1 MKKNTIKRISFY
13 ALLVLI
19 AVSIFF
25 IGKGKVRTRTLT
37 TTEYL
42 DTICDIAVVSASD
55 KPLNICAD
63 YLEFAHN
70 EFSAE
75 DENSTLYKFNNGE
88 NPELSEDFTEL
99 LSYGDEFSQK
109 YSDLFSIYLDPL
121 IKAWN
126 VTENSGV
133 IPDVKGAMDVA
144 ADQKAVNFG
153 GIAKGF
159 ITDKLV
165 NKLKAAKVES
175 ALINLGGNT
184 YAMGKKQ
191 TGENW
196 KIGISDPKN
205 ENKIIGT
212 ITAENIAVI
221 TSGDYQRY
229 FEAGGKRYHHIFDPT
244 TGYPADSGVHSVT
257 VIHSSA
263 TLADALSTAAFV
275 AGVEKGNELIK
286 SCGATGIFITDDTIY
301 FSKDLENIFKQ
312 NDFSYKYEFL
322 Y

>member
-1 MKKNTIKRISFY
+1 MKQNTLKRIAFY
-13 ALLVLI
+13 ALLALTVA
-19 AVSIFF
+19 AVFAV
-25 IGKGKVRTRTLT
+25 GKSKERTLT
-37 TTEYL
+37 LTTAEYL
-42 DTICDIAVVSASD
+42 DTVCDIAVISRSD
-55 KPLNICAD
+55 KPLDSCAE

-88 NPELSEDFTEL
+88 NPEVSEDFIEL

-109 YSDLFSIYLDPL
+109 HPELFSIYLDPV

-133 IPDVKGAMDVA
+133 IPDVKAAMTVA
-144 ADQKAVNFG
+144 ASQKAVNFG

-159 ITDKLV
+159 ITDKIAE
-165 NKLKAAKVES
+165 KLKTSGVKS
-175 ALINLGGNT
+175 ALINLGGNA

-191 TGENW
+191 TGESW
-196 KIGISDPKN
+196 KIGIQDPRD
-205 ENKIIGT
+205 ENNIIGV
-212 ITAENIAVI
+212 ITAEDIAVI

-229 FEAGGKRYHHIFDPT
+229 FELDGKRYHHIIDPKN
-244 TGYPADSGVHSVT
+244 GYPADSGVHSVT
-257 VIHSSA
+257 VIHESA

-275 AGVEKGNELIK
+275 AGVEKGNELLK
-286 SCGATGIFITDDTIY
+286 GYGAMGIFITDDTIY
-301 FSKDLENIFKQ
+301 FSKELESIFKQ

>member
-1 MKKNTIKRISFY
+1 MKQNTLKRIAFY
-13 ALLVLI
+13 ALLATIV
-19 AVSIFF
+19 ASVFV
-25 IGKGKVRTRTLT
+25 IGKSKERTLT
-37 TTEYL
+37 LTTAEYL
-42 DTICDIAVVSASD
+42 DTVCDISVVSSSD
-55 KPLNICAD
+55 KPLDICAD

-70 EFSAE
+70 EFSVE
-75 DENSTLYKFNNGE
+75 DESSTLYKFNNGE
-88 NPELSEDFTEL
+88 NPELSEDFTKL

-109 YSDLFSIYLDPL
+109 YPELFSIYLDPV

-126 VTENSGV
+126 ITENSGV
-133 IPDVKGAMDVA
+133 IPDVKGAMNEA
-144 ADQKAVNFG
+144 ASQKAVNFG

-159 ITDKLV
+159 ITDEMV
-165 NKLKAAKVES
+165 EKLKAAGVDS
-175 ALINLGGNT
+175 ALINLGGNA

-196 KIGISDPKN
+196 KIGIQDPRDE
-205 ENKIIGT
+205 ENIIGI
-212 ITAENIAVI
+212 ITAEDIAVI

-229 FEAGGKRYHHIFDPT
+229 FELDGKRYHHILDPK

-257 VIHSSA
+257 VIHESA

-275 AGVEKGNELIK
+275 AGVEKGNELLK
-286 SCGATGIFITDDTIY
+286 SYGAMGIFITDDTIY
-301 FSKDLENIFKQ
+301 FSKELENIFKQ

>member
-1 MKKNTIKRISFY
+1 MNRNTVKRLCFY
-13 ALLVLI
+13 ALLVI
-19 AVSIFF
+19 ISASIFF
-25 IGKGKVRTRTLT
+25 AGKSKERTRTLT
-37 TTEYL
+37 TTDYL
-42 DTICDIAVVSASD
+42 DTVCDISVVSSSD
-55 KPLNICAD
+55 KPLDICAD

-75 DENSTLYKFNNGE
+75 DETSTLYKFNNGE
-88 NPELSEDFTEL
+88 NPELSEDFKEL
-99 LSYGDEFSQK
+99 LSYGDEFSRK
-109 YSDLFSIYLDPL
+109 NPELFSIYLDPL

-133 IPDVKGAMDVA
+133 IPDVKDAMDTA
-144 ADQKAVNFG
+144 ASQKAVNFG

-165 NKLKAAKVES
+165 DKLKIAKVES

-196 KIGISDPKN
+196 KIGICDPKN
-205 ENKIIGT
+205 QDNIIGT
-212 ITAENIAVI
+212 ITAENTAVI

-229 FEAGGKRYHHIFDPT
+229 FEADGKRYHHIIDPQ

-286 SCGATGIFITDDTIY
+286 SYGAMGIFITDDTIY